1 MEKQE
6 TAKKDWLVLKLDQP
20 VEYQGTTDYRNRPDQ
35 YSGNDG
41 TGSEYDL

>member
-20 VEYQGTTDYRNRPDQ
+20 VEYQGTTITEIDLTSIREMTGR
-35 YSGNDG
+35 
-41 TGSEYDL
+41 GSEYDL